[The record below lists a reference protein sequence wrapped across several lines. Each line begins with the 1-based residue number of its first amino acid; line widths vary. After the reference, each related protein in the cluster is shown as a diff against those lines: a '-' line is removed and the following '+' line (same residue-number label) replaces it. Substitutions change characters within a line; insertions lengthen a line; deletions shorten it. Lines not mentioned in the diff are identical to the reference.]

1 MKPCWL
7 RTTAGPNSPFA
18 RRHGHHDWLCTPWQP
33 TQDRHRRTKR
43 KANLLIPQ
51 NAHSLGEHDLANLAS
66 SKCLNGTP
74 PSVDWGNCCS
84 SRPCLKDRSLFHPI
98 LSTKPES
105 HPISPRLFPSAFSHC
120 EGPSS
125 LPLPIGS
132 GHQPSAQAINIRKM
146 VPIQQLR
153 SNLAVPFLAFFG
165 TQAQFAPKP
174 SCYAGEP
181 VQPQGQ
187 TNRHRPPGLDAWDQR
202 FAIWRPPTALRLFS
216 KRAETPKQL
225 PTLDP

>member
-1 MKPCWL
+1 MATNPSAQSGGMKPCWL

-84 SRPCLKDRSLFHPI
+84 SRPCLQDRSLFHPI

-105 HPISPRLFPSAFSHC
+105 PPISPRLFPSAFYHC

-132 GHQPSAQAINIRKM
+132 GHQPSAQAINIKENGTYTAIAVSLGRP
-146 VPIQQLR
+146 VIGLLWHPGPIRAQTKLLR
-153 SNLAVPFLAFFG
+153 GRTG
-165 TQAQFAPKP
+165 TTASA
-174 SCYAGEP
+174 
-181 VQPQGQ
+181 
-187 TNRHRPPGLDAWDQR
+187 NQR
-202 FAIWRPPTALRLFS
+202 APPTRIGCLGPAFCHMAASDSALPLF
-216 KRAETPKQL
+216 KKG
-225 PTLDP
+225 